1 MAEANS
7 TAPPFNLFRNF
18 RRVWH
23 LMLPKERRRVGLLF
37 VGTIINSFV
46 EILGLAAII
55 PIIGLVIQPELIHSN
70 SYLHQAFTFTQAI
83 GIETEGEFL
92 ILAAIGLIFAFLF
105 KAILNLGLNLIQTR
119 FSLRI
124 GHRISGMMWSYHFSQ
139 SLERMR
145 SSESG
150 KVLEEINRWPLVL
163 ASAYF
168 VGSMRLLNEVTVI
181 LMIGIGL
188 LTYSP
193 VVLISVGILIGI
205 GALIIRNTTRAKLQS
220 ISELRRQLM
229 PKVSTAINNAIRGF
243 LEVISFRASDPI
255 RDEYLK
261 DTALLY
267 RIDSNLQVLNLAPS
281 KLYEVL
287 AVMGISLSIIVGIL
301 IGDTNEEFLNL
312 LIIMAIAAYRVM
324 PSMNRLN
331 GQVFL
336 MRSNYFMLNRIES
349 ALQEFKRTG
358 PQKSEAVEDIWS
370 NPRIEIENL
379 TVGYKA
385 LEEPVFQNLKWIFE
399 PSKINAI
406 VGPSGS
412 GKSTLVNSI
421 LGLQPSISGKIR
433 IGENSTELFEL
444 GATISKQEWL
454 AQVGYLSQSPFLF
467 NGTVEDNLTMRIP
480 EANIN
485 PGVVH
490 ELVKRLDLGD
500 CLGDEPLQFELLE
513 GGNNLSGGQQ
523 QRLAILRALIYDRSV
538 LILDEATSALDRE
551 NRDKVIALLRER
563 AEMGVTVLLIT
574 HDTEVA
580 EQCDTCLNLMELN
593 RETT

>member
-1 MAEANS
+1 
-7 TAPPFNLFRNF
+7 
-18 RRVWH
+18 
-23 LMLPKERRRVGLLF
+23 MLPKERRRAGLLF

-70 SYLHQAFTFTQAI
+70 SYLHQAFIFTQAI

-243 LEVISFRASDPI
+243 LEVISFRASDSI

-336 MRSNYFMLNRIES
+336 MRSNYFMLNRIET

-370 NPRIEIENL
+370 NPRIELENL
-379 TVGYKA
+379 TVGYEA
-385 LEEPVFQNLKWIFE
+385 LEEPVFQNLKWTFE

-421 LGLQPSISGKIR
+421 LGLQPSISGRIR
-433 IGENSTELFEL
+433 VGENSTELFEL

-480 EANIN
+480 GANID
-485 PGVVH
+485 PGVVS
-490 ELVKRLDLGD
+490 ELVKRLDLGH

-551 NRDKVIALLRER
+551 NRDKVISLLRER

>member
-23 LMLPKERRRVGLLF
+23 LMLPKERRRAGLLF

-70 SYLHQAFTFTQAI
+70 SYLHQAFIFTQAI

-105 KAILNLGLNLIQTR
+105 KAILNLGLNLVQTR

-205 GALIIRNTTRAKLQS
+205 GTLII
-220 ISELRRQLM
+220 
-229 PKVSTAINNAIRGF
+229 IR
-243 LEVISFRASDPI
+243 
-255 RDEYLK
+255 
-261 DTALLY
+261 
-267 RIDSNLQVLNLAPS
+267 
-281 KLYEVL
+281 
-287 AVMGISLSIIVGIL
+287 
-301 IGDTNEEFLNL
+301 
-312 LIIMAIAAYRVM
+312 
-324 PSMNRLN
+324 
-331 GQVFL
+331 
-336 MRSNYFMLNRIES
+336 
-349 ALQEFKRTG
+349 
-358 PQKSEAVEDIWS
+358 
-370 NPRIEIENL
+370 
-379 TVGYKA
+379 
-385 LEEPVFQNLKWIFE
+385 
-399 PSKINAI
+399 
-406 VGPSGS
+406 
-412 GKSTLVNSI
+412 
-421 LGLQPSISGKIR
+421 
-433 IGENSTELFEL
+433 
-444 GATISKQEWL
+444 
-454 AQVGYLSQSPFLF
+454 
-467 NGTVEDNLTMRIP
+467 
-480 EANIN
+480 
-485 PGVVH
+485 
-490 ELVKRLDLGD
+490 
-500 CLGDEPLQFELLE
+500 
-513 GGNNLSGGQQ
+513 
-523 QRLAILRALIYDRSV
+523 
-538 LILDEATSALDRE
+538 
-551 NRDKVIALLRER
+551 
-563 AEMGVTVLLIT
+563 
-574 HDTEVA
+574 
-580 EQCDTCLNLMELN
+580 
-593 RETT
+593 

>member
-124 GHRISGMMWSYHFSQ
+124 GHRISGIMWSYHFSQ

-243 LEVISFRASDPI
+243 LEVISFRASDSI

-331 GQVFL
+331 SQVFL

-379 TVGYKA
+379 TVGYEA

-480 EANIN
+480 GANID
-485 PGVVH
+485 PGVVN
-490 ELVKRLDLGD
+490 ELVKRLDLEE
-500 CLGDEPLQFELLE
+500 CLGHEPLRFELLE

>member
-18 RRVWH
+18 RRVWY
-23 LMLPKERRRVGLLF
+23 LMLPKERRRAGLLF

-70 SYLHQAFTFTQAI
+70 SYLHQAFIFTQAI

-243 LEVISFRASDPI
+243 LEVISFRASDSI

-331 GQVFL
+331 SQVFL
-336 MRSNYFMLNRIES
+336 MRSNYFMLNRIET
-349 ALQEFKRTG
+349 ALQELKRTG

-370 NPRIEIENL
+370 NPRIELENL
-379 TVGYKA
+379 TVGYEA
-385 LEEPVFQNLKWIFE
+385 LEEPVFQNLKWTFE

-421 LGLQPSISGKIR
+421 LGLQPSISGRIR
-433 IGENSTELFEL
+433 VGENSTELFEL

-480 EANIN
+480 GANID
-485 PGVVH
+485 PGVVS
-490 ELVKRLDLGD
+490 ELVKRLDLGH

-551 NRDKVIALLRER
+551 NRDKVISLLRER